1 VARSKDEVEEMARN
15 LRVMY
20 NAHPFPAR
28 YGIPPSKSDERY
40 QTIYQNFLHL
50 PVGEW
55 RDMTF
60 LDAGCGTG
68 DVTWVWRRLLH
79 PSNRVL
85 AVDLSFNSINIA
97 RAACPGAE
105 PSPIFSVGSLL
116 NIGLPD
122 NSVDVVHCSGVLVA
136 VPDPDRA
143 FRELMRILKP
153 GGYVLL
159 ALYHKYGRALHG
171 LRRAIVDLLEPD
183 DIDRRAALGG
193 KLFGRSMQQFVDDEH
208 SPLENILYDQFG
220 LPCESRYSVGDALHW
235 FEQAGI
241 DYLGTWPPVEWS
253 QLGKGLRFSK
263 QFNTRRNSWWFRT
276 LLYAFREPEEP
287 PQGSPGRLTRITMES
302 MWMINQQQLFSIS
315 GRKKG

>member
-1 VARSKDEVEEMARN
+1 VARSKDEVEELARN

-28 YGIPPSKSDERY
+28 YSIPPSKSDERY
-40 QTIYQNFLHL
+40 LYIYKNFLHL
-50 PVGEW
+50 PVDAW

-85 AVDLSFNSINIA
+85 AVDLSFNSINVA
-97 RAACPGAE
+97 RDACLGTE
-105 PSPIFSVGSLL
+105 QSPIFSVGSLL

-122 NSVDVVHCSGVLVA
+122 HSVDVVHCSGVLVA

-143 FRELMRILKP
+143 FKELMRILKP

-171 LRRAIVDLLEPD
+171 MRRAVVDLLEPD

-193 KLFGRSMQQFVDDEH
+193 KLFGRSMQRFVDDEH

-220 LPCESRYSVGDALHW
+220 LPCESRYSVGDGLRW

-241 DYLGTWPPVEWS
+241 EYLGTWPPVEWS

-263 QFNTRRNSWWFRT
+263 QFNTRRDSWWFRI
-276 LLYAFREPEEP
+276 LLNIFKEPEEP
-287 PQGSPGRLTRITMES
+287 PQASPGWLTRMTMES
-302 MWMINQQQLFSIS
+302 MWMINQQQLFSIT
-315 GRKKG
+315 GRKKR